1 MAILEKK
8 IGTLTVTVD
17 YCDCENDSPR
27 EWGCLGVIYSNHRRV
42 QPDGLTVFDCPTN
55 EDGNLRGDKLDELG
69 VWLPLAYYD
78 HSVFRVFV
86 GEPYTDSYRGWDS
99 GNFGVI
105 LATKDK
111 IRKEF
116 GCKRI
121 TKSIRERV
129 LEALKAEINLLD
141 RYYNGE
147 VYEFTVTDERGEC
160 IYSCCGFYCDPE
172 DVLSE
177 GVLEAE
183 YLMQEREAELE
194 EVAQL
199 GMA

>member
-1 MAILEKK
+1 MAILQKK
-8 IGTLTVTVD
+8 VGNLTVAVEYD
-17 YCDCENDSPR
+17 HEPMNPR
-27 EWGCLGVIYSNHRRV
+27 EEWDNLGVIYSNHRRV

-55 EDGNLRGDKLDELG
+55 ENGNLNAEKLDKLG

-78 HSVFRVFV
+78 HRVFRVFV

-105 LATKDK
+105 LATNEA
-111 IRKEF
+111 IRRTFE
-116 GCKRI
+116 CKRI
-121 TKSIRERV
+121 TKSIREKAA
-129 LEALKAEINLLD
+129 EILKAEADCLD
-141 RYYNGE
+141 RYYNGD
-147 VYEFTVTDERGEC
+147 VYGFTVTDERGEC
-160 IYSCCGFYCDPE
+160 INSCFGFYCDPE

-183 YLMQEREAELE
+183 YLMQEREEKLE